1 MRDRAPRD
9 EAARDDENGP
19 LGQRGE
25 MLRLAVAVLVRNV
38 RGADRDPDREEREQ
52 RRNQIGSGVQ
62 RLGDQSEA
70 VRRQAGAELERDEHD
85 GRDHR
90 DERRSP
96 LRMHSASKTEE
107 PAEAGSSSIFRP
119 EKLRAGDVAV
129 EALLER
135 RARALPAVLP
145 VADDQPGP
153 ISAAIRRGVVVVELA
168 IGAVRRSVT
177 REGSGRTE
185 ERSEEVT
192 GETGSSAGRVLVED
206 AAGDRAFEV
215 AVEAARH
222 ACANELA
229 VLALVRLA
237 VARAVP
243 GHRGEG
249 PLVDAAQAEG
259 AVAVVMDL
267 VRPLLVQRRPRLR
280 PVAPT
285 VGRRQGEAELVL
297 PLSLAFVFV
306 LSFAARTGE
315 AGRGER
321 QGSGDQGE
329 DDDHPAH
336 VLFHSLCLGFPV
348 QSDRC
353 RRGRR
358 LAVFAATLGGAEGSS
373 EIAAEGL
380 LALDRLEERLEVP
393 LAEPA
398 CAVALDHLEEE
409 SRPVLRGLREDL
421 QQVPI
426 LVPVDEDAQATQVV
440 PVFTDLADTRHRIL
454 VVGLRS
460 GEELDAE
467 FLQRLDAA
475 HDVLGLQRDVLH
487 AGAAEELEVLLDLA
501 LA

>member
-1 MRDRAPRD
+1 
-9 EAARDDENGP
+9 
-19 LGQRGE
+19 
-25 MLRLAVAVLVRNV
+25 
-38 RGADRDPDREEREQ
+38 
-52 RRNQIGSGVQ
+52 
-62 RLGDQSEA
+62 
-70 VRRQAGAELERDEHD
+70 
-85 GRDHR
+85 
-90 DERRSP
+90 
-96 LRMHSASKTEE
+96 MHSASKTEE

-119 EKLRAGDVAV
+119 EKLRTGDVAV

-145 VADDQPGP
+145 VADDQLRP

-168 IGAVRRSVT
+168 VSAVRRSVT

-249 PLVDAAQAEG
+249 PLVDTAQAE
-259 AVAVVMDL
+259 
-267 VRPLLVQRRPRLR
+267 R
-280 PVAPT
+280 
-285 VGRRQGEAELVL
+285 VL
-297 PLSLAFVFV
+297 SLSLALVFV
-306 LSFAARTGE
+306 LAFAARIGE

-321 QGSGDQGE
+321 QGSDDQGE

-358 LAVFAATLGGAEGSS
+358 LAV
-373 EIAAEGL
+373 
-380 LALDRLEERLEVP
+380 
-393 LAEPA
+393 
-398 CAVALDHLEEE
+398 CA
-409 SRPVLRGLREDL
+409 RP
-421 QQVPI
+421 
-426 LVPVDEDAQATQVV
+426 
-440 PVFTDLADTRHRIL
+440 
-454 VVGLRS
+454 
-460 GEELDAE
+460 
-467 FLQRLDAA
+467 
-475 HDVLGLQRDVLH
+475 
-487 AGAAEELEVLLDLA
+487 
-501 LA
+501 